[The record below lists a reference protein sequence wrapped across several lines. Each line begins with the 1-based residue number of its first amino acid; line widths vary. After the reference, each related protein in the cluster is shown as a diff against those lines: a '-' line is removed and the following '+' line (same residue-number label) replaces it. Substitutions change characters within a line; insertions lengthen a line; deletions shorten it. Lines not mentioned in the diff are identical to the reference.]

1 MKSTIDCIK
10 YLVTE
15 MDTDQSVT
23 GRTISIDRLYT
34 SIESTNWLLDR
45 GIATVAERESGIPSE
60 LFGTKNREI
69 FSATCHFEKEKTNI
83 CLTPYTVKAKSKG
96 KKMLLC
102 YRPQNHCTAK
112 QLMMV
117 KESHK

>member
-10 YLVTE
+10 YVVTE

-45 GIATVAERESGIPSE
+45 GWHCNSCRKGERNTI
-60 LFGTKNREI
+60 
-69 FSATCHFEKEKTNI
+69 
-83 CLTPYTVKAKSKG
+83 
-96 KKMLLC
+96 
-102 YRPQNHCTAK
+102 
-112 QLMMV
+112 
-117 KESHK
+117 